1 MPRIKT
7 HEKKGQF
14 KNHTKQNEK
23 RKTKSSKEHASYKDT
38 REKEVIQEPHRVKNK
53 ASYKD
58 THETKGEAQYQ
69 IKCASNEHGHMTRS
83 YALPLS
89 LDGAGV

>member
-1 MPRIKT
+1 MGNSIT
-7 HEKKGQF
+7 
-14 KNHTKQNEK
+14 
-23 RKTKSSKEHASYKDT
+23 TKSKIRSVRSN
-38 REKEVIQEPHRVKNK
+38 RVKNK

-58 THETKGEAQYQ
+58 TQEAKGEAQDQ

-83 YALPLS
+83 YAPRLS

>member
-1 MPRIKT
+1 MGNSIT
-7 HEKKGQF
+7 
-14 KNHTKQNEK
+14 T
-23 RKTKSSKEHASYKDT
+23 TSKIRSV
-38 REKEVIQEPHRVKNK
+38 RPNRVKNK

-58 THETKGEAQYQ
+58 TQEAKGEAQDK

-83 YALPLS
+83 YAPPLS